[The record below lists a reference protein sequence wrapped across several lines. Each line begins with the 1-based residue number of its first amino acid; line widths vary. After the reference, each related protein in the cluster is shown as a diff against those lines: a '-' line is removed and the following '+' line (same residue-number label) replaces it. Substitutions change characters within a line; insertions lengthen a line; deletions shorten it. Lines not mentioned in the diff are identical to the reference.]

1 MNIISAKIT
10 ILSISSLAIL
20 LISNYYI
27 NYIFS
32 ETISSQDI
40 IESNSKKDIEN
51 KTLINTGCDFLNLCD
66 EQSNSKLNGIS
77 LPKDNNIIDIS
88 FFKSYLELP
97 FP

>member
-1 MNIISAKIT
+1 MNIISAQIA

-32 ETISSQDI
+32 ETIVSQDI
-40 IESNSKKDIEN
+40 INSNLKKNIEN
-51 KTLINTGCDFLNLCD
+51 KTLMNTGCDFLNLCD

-77 LPKDNNIIDIS
+77 FPKDNNIIDIS
-88 FFKSYLELP
+88 FFKSHIELP